1 MTRTTPVFIGWIFPL
16 VCSAVGCQHAMQRH
30 SFPAEWPAGLTWPE
44 TKPPAASA
52 VAEQSGPAVAVEPF
66 TVDIEGNSFS
76 AGSGPLTTSGMLTH
90 LMAEKLKQ
98 AGVRVSETDAE
109 YTLTG
114 TIPKL
119 GYTERTGYPRKL
131 YYTSE
136 LVYHLVHRPSGAV
149 VWQGNL
155 SQDFEQTVLVNTMT
169 RLPNDP
175 NAPERVLLE
184 KCIDPNWALIA
195 SDVKAYLKKN
205 PTAPKE

>member
-1 MTRTTPVFIGWIFPL
+1 MRRSTPFLIGWVLSL
-16 VCSAVGCQHAMQRH
+16 VCGAAGCQHAMQRH
-30 SFPAEWPAGLTWPE
+30 SFPAEWPAGLTWGE
-44 TKPPAASA
+44 TKPAAAVPA
-52 VAEQSGPAVAVEPF
+52 ELSGPAVTVEPF
-66 TVDIEGNSFS
+66 TLDMEGNSLP
-76 AGSGPLTTSGMLTH
+76 AGSGRPTTSGMLTT
-90 LMAEKLKQ
+90 LMVEKLQ
-98 AGVRVSETDAE
+98 QVGVRVSEADAE
-109 YTLTG
+109 YALIG
-114 TIPKL
+114 TVPKL
-119 GYTERTGYPRKL
+119 GYTERAGYPRKL

-195 SDVKAYLKKN
+195 SDVKAYLKEKT
-205 PTAPKE
+205 TALKE